1 MKDQVTAM
9 EKREVTAVYASEKLD
24 EDTEMDVCIG
34 KYQLVYK
41 SPESLLTN
49 VRWRDMLQ
57 SPIYEANLVAFAVDE
72 THCVTK
78 W

>member
-1 MKDQVTAM
+1 M

-24 EDTEMDVCIG
+24 EDTAVHVCIG

-41 SPESLLTN
+41 SPEWLSTD
-49 VRWRDMLQ
+49 VHWRDVLQ
-57 SPIYEANLVAFAVDE
+57 SPIYEASLVAFAVDE